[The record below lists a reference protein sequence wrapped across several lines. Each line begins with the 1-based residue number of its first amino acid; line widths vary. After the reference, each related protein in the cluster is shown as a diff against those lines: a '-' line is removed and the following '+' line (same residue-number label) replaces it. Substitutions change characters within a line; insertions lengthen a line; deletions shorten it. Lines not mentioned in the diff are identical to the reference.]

1 MYAIARIA
9 GKQFRIEPAM
19 KIKVPLLPLE
29 VGSTFE
35 IKDIL
40 LTSDGD
46 QIRVG
51 SPLVENLSAV
61 ARVEAHGR
69 EDKITVFRKKRRQ
82 GFRVHKGHRQQYT
95 LLYVESIGGITGE
108 TLPKEP
114 LAAKAKPKTKPKAA
128 EPRKKA
134 PKRVT
139 AASKKPTQAEKP
151 KKAAAR
157 KKKGE

>member
-9 GKQFRIEPAM
+9 GKQFRIEPAS

-40 LTSDGD
+40 LTSDGEK
-46 QIRVG
+46 IHVG
-51 SPLVENLSAV
+51 NPLVEGTTAV

-69 EDKITVFRKKRRQ
+69 ENKITVFRKKRRQ
-82 GFRVHKGHRQQYT
+82 GFRVHKGQRRPYT
-95 LLYVESIGGITGE
+95 LLYVESIGGVTAEAQPKQPPAAE
-108 TLPKEP
+108 TKP
-114 LAAKAKPKTKPKAA
+114 KAKPKKA

-134 PKRVT
+134 QKKVT
-139 AASKKPTQAEKP
+139 ATAKKPARAEKP
-151 KKAAAR
+151 RKATAR